1 MARLGWLQGL
11 FSRYGKDAF
20 EAATFSRQIPR
31 FNKPVEMPGL
41 PAWTGVQLPPPPKKP
56 EFKKR
61 IRAFFLFNTYY
72 NVEPRGMSAEKV
84 FLRSIGIGGDRLT
97 TSKNMSIRLLHY
109 TLNQPETKKINIQ
122 MNYAFQIIKSFDRI
136 SVFIA
141 IKPMTA
147 ISMKL
152 AVRNCNV
159 SSISTK
165 TWNN

>member
-1 MARLGWLQGL
+1 M
-11 FSRYGKDAF
+11 
-20 EAATFSRQIPR
+20 
-31 FNKPVEMPGL
+31 
-41 PAWTGVQLPPPPKKP
+41 PAWTGVQLPPPPKRLNSVKWIQ
-56 EFKKR
+56 FFFILLNKK
-61 IRAFFLFNTYY
+61 
-72 NVEPRGMSAEKV
+72 VEPRGMSAEKV